1 MLLRRGCT
9 FYPTV
14 EATSRHSDYQK
25 APPQGA
31 EGITVAEG
39 QFVALL
45 RGINVGGKNVIK
57 MADLKACFEAMGYK
71 DVATFIQ
78 SGNVLFT
85 AAGAGERLTESIE
98 KKLSKT
104 FGYQS
109 QVVIRSHAQLR
120 KAVEDAPRGFG
131 KQPAK
136 YRYDVIFLKEPLTA
150 REAMDSVSVKEGVD
164 QAWAGDGVLYFT
176 RLTAKATQSRLG
188 RIVQLP
194 IYQRMTIRNW
204 NTTVKLLALMDAR
217 AEASG

>member
-45 RGINVGGKNVIK
+45 RGINVGGKNIIK
-57 MADLKACFEAMGYK
+57 MADLKASFEEMGFT
-71 DVATFIQ
+71 DVATYIQ
-78 SGNVLFT
+78 SGNVLFAT
-85 AAGAGERLTESIE
+85 KEANSRLTTVIE
-98 KKLSKT
+98 KGLSGR

-109 QVVIRSHAQLR
+109 VVVVRSHAQLR
-120 KAVEDAPRGFG
+120 KAVEQAPRGFG
-131 KQPAK
+131 KQPARF
-136 YRYDVIFLKEPLTA
+136 RYDVIFLKDPLKSS
-150 REAMDSVSVKEGVD
+150 EAMASVSLKEGVD
-164 QAWAGDGVLYFT
+164 RAWAGEDLLYFA
-176 RLTAKATQSRLG
+176 RLSAKATQSRLG

-194 IYQRMTIRNW
+194 IYQSMTIRNW

-217 AEASG
+217 TKGG